1 MGLGKE
7 LRFLLLTTVIFSI
20 INSYVTIFIN
30 LYIWEKYHQ
39 ISQVAWFNITMLVFW
54 GIAFTIAG
62 KIFAVYSL
70 QATMRIASLMALLAF
85 LLLLT
90 LPNASSVLWNLSIGA
105 SVGFMCGTY
114 FMSQNIFISFYGKG
128 DEFNTYF
135 SLYTFAQQILS
146 ILNPI
151 VFAIIIKSFGYATS
165 FIIVFAVVCIL
176 FVLTFYIPNVTLS
189 KEEKEKPFFRVHNPW
204 LQMQK
209 LRSFLSSCFIMG
221 FLLQFQ
227 LLFTQLF
234 TFHVSENKIIIAGLN
249 VLYTILTICAYFF
262 VRQAH
267 IPPIRQLQSGVVLM
281 GMAYLLAL
289 YPEPIILIL
298 LNIFSAIGYF
308 FLITN
313 WNTSQFNYMKQFDSI
328 TLTNVIILR
337 EIILNIGRI
346 IMLLFIAQV
355 QEFRGLTYQGMILF
369 ISVCIALL
377 FFIERKRSSV
387 EKKQTRSGMSV

>member
-1 MGLGKE
+1 
-7 LRFLLLTTVIFSI
+7 
-20 INSYVTIFIN
+20 
-30 LYIWEKYHQ
+30 
-39 ISQVAWFNITMLVFW
+39 
-54 GIAFTIAG
+54 
-62 KIFAVYSL
+62 
-70 QATMRIASLMALLAF
+70 
-85 LLLLT
+85 
-90 LPNASSVLWNLSIGA
+90 
-105 SVGFMCGTY
+105 
-114 FMSQNIFISFYGKG
+114 
-128 DEFNTYF
+128 
-135 SLYTFAQQILS
+135 
-146 ILNPI
+146 
-151 VFAIIIKSFGYATS
+151 
-165 FIIVFAVVCIL
+165 
-176 FVLTFYIPNVTLS
+176 
-189 KEEKEKPFFRVHNPW
+189 
-204 LQMQK
+204 
-209 LRSFLSSCFIMG
+209 MG

-267 IPPIRQLQSGVVLM
+267 ISPIRQLQSGVVLM

>member
-54 GIAFTIAG
+54 GVAFTIAG
-62 KIFAVYSL
+62 KIFTVYSL
-70 QATMRIASLMALLAF
+70 QVTMRIASLMALTAFFF
-85 LLLLT
+85 LLA
-90 LPNASSVLWNLSIGA
+90 LPNASPLLWNLCIGA

-128 DEFNTYF
+128 EELNTYF
-135 SLYTFAQQILS
+135 YLYTIAQQFLS

-209 LRSFLSSCFIMG
+209 LRSFLSSCFFMG

-234 TFHVSENKIIIAGLN
+234 TFHISENKIIIAGLN
-249 VLYTILTICAYFF
+249 VLYTILTIGAYFF
-262 VRQAH
+262 ARKAH
-267 IPPIRQLQSGVVLM
+267 IPHTRQLQLGVVLM
-281 GMAYLLAL
+281 GMAYLLAI
-289 YPEPIILIL
+289 YPEPLNLVL
-298 LNIFSAIGYF
+298 LNVFSAIGYF

-313 WNTSQFNYMKQFDSI
+313 WNSNQFNYMRQFKST
-328 TLTNVIILR
+328 TLTKLIIGR
-337 EIILNIGRI
+337 EVILNIGRI
-346 IMLLFIAQV
+346 IMLLLIAQV
-355 QEFRGLTYQGMILF
+355 KEFSGLTYQGMIIF
-369 ISVCIALL
+369 ILACIVVL
-377 FFIERKRSSV
+377 FFIEQSRSQA
-387 EKKQTRSGMSV
+387 EKKQTRSMSL

>member
-54 GIAFTIAG
+54 GVAFTIAG
-62 KIFAVYSL
+62 KIFTVYSL
-70 QATMRIASLMALLAF
+70 QVTMRIASLMALTAFFF
-85 LLLLT
+85 LLA
-90 LPNASSVLWNLSIGA
+90 LPNASPLLWNLCIGA

-128 DEFNTYF
+128 EELNTYF
-135 SLYTFAQQILS
+135 YLYTIAQQFLS

-209 LRSFLSSCFIMG
+209 LRSFLSSCFFMG

-234 TFHVSENKIIIAGLN
+234 TFHISENKIIIAGLN
-249 VLYTILTICAYFF
+249 VLYTILTIGAYFF
-262 VRQAH
+262 ARKAH
-267 IPPIRQLQSGVVLM
+267 IPHTRQLQLGVVLM
-281 GMAYLLAL
+281 GMAYLLAI
-289 YPEPIILIL
+289 YPEPLNLVL
-298 LNIFSAIGYF
+298 LNVFSAIGYF

-313 WNTSQFNYMKQFDSI
+313 WNSNQFNYMRQFKST
-328 TLTNVIILR
+328 TLTKLIIGR
-337 EIILNIGRI
+337 EVILNIGRI
-346 IMLLFIAQV
+346 IMLLLIAQV
-355 QEFRGLTYQGMILF
+355 KEFRG
-369 ISVCIALL
+369 
-377 FFIERKRSSV
+377 
-387 EKKQTRSGMSV
+387 